1 MNTEIPDHEQP
12 RDQSVN
18 ARHAARMARKKTRVD
33 AAIAAATDARGLLI
47 VITGNGKG
55 KSTSAFGMVARALG
69 HGMKVGVV
77 QFIKSRTDTGE
88 EAFLGRQP
96 GVEWHVTGDGFT
108 WDTQNREQDIA
119 TAQRGWAIAARMLA
133 DPSFQLVVLDELTYL
148 LSFGYLDSDAVLDA
162 LAQRPPMQH
171 AIVTGRAASGA
182 LIELAD
188 TVSVIADE
196 KHAFRAGIRA
206 QPGIDL

>member
-1 MNTEIPDHEQP
+1 MNEPD
-12 RDQSVN
+12 RN
-18 ARHAARMARKKTRVD
+18 TRHAARMARKKTVVD
-33 AAIAAATDARGLLI
+33 AAIAAATDERGLLL

-77 QFIKSRTDTGE
+77 QFIKGRTDTGE

-108 WDTQNREQDIA
+108 WDTQNRAQDIA
-119 TAQRGWAIAARMLA
+119 TAERGWAIAARMLA
-133 DPSFQLVVLDELTYL
+133 DPAYQLVVLDELTYL
-148 LSFGYLDSDAVLDA
+148 LSYGYLDSDTVLDA
-162 LAQRPPMQH
+162 LANRPAMQH
-171 AIVTGRAASGA
+171 VVVTGRGASEA

-188 TVSVIADE
+188 TVSIIADE
-196 KHAFRAGIRA
+196 KHAFRAGVKA
-206 QPGIDL
+206 QPGVDL